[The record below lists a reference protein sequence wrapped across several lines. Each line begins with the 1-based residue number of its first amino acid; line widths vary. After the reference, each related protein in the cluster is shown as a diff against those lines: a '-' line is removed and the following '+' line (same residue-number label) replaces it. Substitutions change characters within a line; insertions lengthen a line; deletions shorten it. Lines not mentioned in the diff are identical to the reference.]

1 MAICQ
6 VCRWLMT
13 SRQQEG
19 VRLSSSPPPPV
30 LEGRRLV
37 RDEQVREG
45 EEGSKRDDG
54 AKISEAWYAGW
65 YLSFSNH
72 LSRWQ
77 GNLTPPRYHPLHETR
92 IRSPVTSMSSIK
104 VIRRLDVRPVIATKI
119 PFFFFSFFSFL
130 LPSAE
135 FFDSFIYTRVRARSK
150 RERRKLNSDEE
161 VEEEWRLPARGF
173 QRDCRKEDSRTD
185 LPAIR
190 LKVVELKYRV
200 PRDVIVTLSKSGCFI
215 QLNGK
220 RLYFH

>member
-72 LSRWQ
+72 LSR
-77 GNLTPPRYHPLHETR
+77 
-92 IRSPVTSMSSIK
+92 
-104 VIRRLDVRPVIATKI
+104 
-119 PFFFFSFFSFL
+119 
-130 LPSAE
+130 
-135 FFDSFIYTRVRARSK
+135 
-150 RERRKLNSDEE
+150 
-161 VEEEWRLPARGF
+161 
-173 QRDCRKEDSRTD
+173 
-185 LPAIR
+185 
-190 LKVVELKYRV
+190 
-200 PRDVIVTLSKSGCFI
+200 
-215 QLNGK
+215 
-220 RLYFH
+220 